1 MIANIGFGTL
11 EILEVAIL
19 LFIVGVLIDINRGNK
34 KDTMEK
40 IVWSCIVV
48 LFPLVGAIVYL
59 SVGRKNKFLYLVVQK
74 FTNAANG

>member
-11 EILEVAIL
+11 EILEATIL

-59 SVGRKNKFLYLVVQK
+59 SVGRKDKFLSLVVQK
-74 FTNAANG
+74 FKNAANG